1 VVYLVRV
8 TLQFHSQF
16 NFPYIPSSKIM
27 ITIKS
32 KYQHT
37 NLYSVSTQASFIL
50 LGKLQTFAA
59 QYFTLRHINEYDDTE
74 STTKKLY
81 TSVTRNKFRSNKE
94 EHVC

>member
-16 NFPYIPSSKIM
+16 NSPYIPSSKI
-27 ITIKS
+27 ITTIKS
-32 KYQHT
+32 KYHHT
-37 NLYSVSTQASFIL
+37 NLYSVSRQASFIL

-74 STTKKLY
+74 STRKKVY
-81 TSVTRNKFRSNKE
+81 TSVTRDKFRSSKE